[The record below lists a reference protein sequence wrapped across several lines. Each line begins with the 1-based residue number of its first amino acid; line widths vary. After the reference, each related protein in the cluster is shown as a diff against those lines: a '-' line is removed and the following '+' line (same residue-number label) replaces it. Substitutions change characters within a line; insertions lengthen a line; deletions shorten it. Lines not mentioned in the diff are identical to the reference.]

1 MADNSKFSNFS
12 NGGDLVAG
20 DIIVGLRGGTNTKF
34 DYPTA
39 LPVGVVV
46 PVNQG
51 GTGAT
56 TALGARS
63 NLGLEIGVDVQAWDA
78 SLNALSALASTGLV
92 AQTGANTFADR
103 TLTGTA
109 NQIDIADGDGVAG
122 NPTSSLSSTLV
133 LPGTMTAGGAVDMN
147 SNQINNVTDPTSNQ
161 DAATKKYVD
170 DSIGGVVDSVT
181 GTANEIDIDNTDPA
195 NPVASLPSAI
205 QFPGTTGYS
214 DGNGILDENSNEQI
228 LFNTTA
234 SAVNY
239 LNVTNAATG
248 SGPLLQAAGSDTDV
262 DFRIQA
268 KGTGNVVL
276 DGLKWPQADGTNGQA
291 LTTDGAGQ
299 TAWATISGSVGGG
312 LRSVQV
318 FTSSGTWTK
327 PSGIDLIV
335 VECIG
340 AGGGGGG
347 CNSATSQVATGAGG
361 GAGGYGYSLIDVSAI
376 SSETVTIG
384 AGGAGGAAGTN
395 VGSTGGTSSFGAH
408 ISCAGGAGGNSA
420 AASANDRVASGGLGG
435 VASLADINVTGNS
448 GDDGVAPLGGVTGGH
463 GANSKFGAG
472 GLGDARNA
480 TGSGVGSPGLGNG
493 SGGGGAASINT
504 TTDRAGGA
512 GTDGIVIVY
521 EYAVNETLA
530 SAANQTEM
538 EAASSTAVYSAPG
551 NQQWHPGHPK
561 GWVAYDQVTPAIL
574 ASYNVTSVTDSAT
587 GYFIVNWDV
596 DFSSANYSVVCSTG
610 NAGSPNDAV
619 SAGLFISAGTPQIAA
634 GTAGIIVQQAA
645 TQIDLEFSSVAAYG
659 DQA

>member
-92 AQTGANTFADR
+92 AQTGANTFVDR
-103 TLTGTA
+103 TFTGTA
-109 NQIDIADGDGVAG
+109 NQVDIADGDGVSG
-122 NPTSSLSSTLV
+122 NPTASLSSTLV
-133 LPGTMTAGGAVDMN
+133 LPGTMTAGGAVDMDTN
-147 SNQINNVTDPTSNQ
+147 LINNVVDPVSAQDAATKNYVDSVAGGVVNSVTGTANQIDVGGTAVDPVLSLSSTLILPGTLTAGGDVDMDSNQINNLTDPTLDQ

-205 QFPGTTGYS
+205 QFSGTTGYS

-291 LTTDGAGQ
+291 LTTDGSGQ
-299 TAWATISGSVGGG
+299 TSWST
-312 LRSVQV
+312 LRRS
-318 FTSSGTWTK
+318 
-327 PSGIDLIV
+327 
-335 VECIG
+335 
-340 AGGGGGG
+340 
-347 CNSATSQVATGAGG
+347 
-361 GAGGYGYSLIDVSAI
+361 
-376 SSETVTIG
+376 
-384 AGGAGGAAGTN
+384 
-395 VGSTGGTSSFGAH
+395 
-408 ISCAGGAGGNSA
+408 
-420 AASANDRVASGGLGG
+420 
-435 VASLADINVTGNS
+435 
-448 GDDGVAPLGGVTGGH
+448 
-463 GANSKFGAG
+463 
-472 GLGDARNA
+472 
-480 TGSGVGSPGLGNG
+480 
-493 SGGGGAASINT
+493 
-504 TTDRAGGA
+504 
-512 GTDGIVIVY
+512 
-521 EYAVNETLA
+521 
-530 SAANQTEM
+530 
-538 EAASSTAVYSAPG
+538 
-551 NQQWHPGHPK
+551 
-561 GWVAYDQVTPAIL
+561 
-574 ASYNVTSVTDSAT
+574 
-587 GYFIVNWDV
+587 
-596 DFSSANYSVVCSTG
+596 
-610 NAGSPNDAV
+610 
-619 SAGLFISAGTPQIAA
+619 
-634 GTAGIIVQQAA
+634 
-645 TQIDLEFSSVAAYG
+645 
-659 DQA
+659 